1 MASLRRL
8 YLPALKRRFTL
19 IELLVVIAIIAIL
32 ASLLLPSLNKARES
46 AKKIVCASNLKQC
59 GIAFASYAGDNGG
72 WIWNHAYS
80 STVYDTWSKALYK
93 QGYTAN
99 RNIFCCPSSM
109 VPKYL
114 NDWNVYGMY
123 RGSLDGDYDT
133 KSYHFADERFR
144 TNLGFVFY
152 KLEAFPSPSNFIIAA
167 DSLALTSWDTVIYQ
181 KPCQTFIPKTS
192 SYAYYV
198 GIIHSGFA
206 NSLYV
211 DGHVAPANP
220 KRLRDSRT
228 EIKACLD
235 SSFQVV
241 NTP

>member
-19 IELLVVIAIIAIL
+19 IELLVVISIIAIL
-32 ASLLLPSLNKARES
+32 ASLLLPSLNKARGS
-46 AKKIVCASNLKQC
+46 AKKMVCASSIKQC
-59 GIAFASYAGDNGG
+59 GIAFASYAGDNCG
-72 WIWNHAYS
+72 WIWNHAYT
-80 STVYDTWSKALYK
+80 STSYDTWSDTLYK
-93 QGYTAN
+93 LGYISN
-99 RNIFCCPSSM
+99 KNIFCCPSSS

-114 NDWNVYGMY
+114 NRWNVYGMY
-123 RGSLDGDYDT
+123 RCSLDSDYDT

-144 TNLGFVFY
+144 TNIAFVFY
-152 KLEAFPSPSNFIIAA
+152 KFEAFPSPSKFIIAA
-167 DSLALTSWDTVIYQ
+167 DSLAMTSWDTVVYQ
-181 KPCQTFIPKTS
+181 NPCQTFIPKVS

-198 GIIHSGFA
+198 GVIHSGFA
-206 NSLYV
+206 NALYI
-211 DGHVAPANP
+211 DGHVAQANP
-220 KRLRDSRT
+220 RILRDSTT